1 MGKKTLWLGV
11 TLAASFVL
19 GACQSNPTAESRAN
33 GAKEVVVATAGDVRP
48 FSYEEGDDLTGYD
61 IEVLKAADELLADY
75 QFTYKKTAWE
85 SIFIGLDSGHYQ
97 IAANNLSYTAER
109 AEKYLYSLPIATNPM
124 VMAVVPDSPITSL
137 DDIGG
142 KTTRDDTGTST
153 AQLVEEW
160 SQAHS
165 DNPSVVE
172 YSGEN
177 VTKRLIDL
185 EAGQF
190 DYLIFDKVSIEN
202 IIREQELDL
211 KVVEIETKGN
221 PMNYFIFADDQND
234 LQEAFNQAL
243 QELYKTGKLE
253 EISQEFFG
261 GSYLPDEAELQ

>member
-1 MGKKTLWLGV
+1 MVKKKLLIALTLVAGL
-11 TLAASFVL
+11 VL
-19 GACQSNPTAESRAN
+19 GACQTSERAKS
-33 GAKEVVVATAGDVRP
+33 ADSEVKEIIVVTAGDVRP
-48 FSYEEGDDLTGYD
+48 FSYEEGEELTGYD
-61 IEVLKAADELLADY
+61 IEVLKAVDESLEDY
-75 QFTYKKTAWE
+75 SFIYKKTSWE

-97 IAANNLSYTAER
+97 VAANNLSYTAER

-160 SQAHS
+160 SEEHP
-165 DNPSVVE
+165 DNPSIVE

-202 IIREQELDL
+202 IIREQGLDL
-211 KVVEIETKGN
+211 KVVEIETEGN
-221 PMNYFIFADDQND
+221 PMNYFIFADDQKE

-243 QELYKTGKLE
+243 KELYKTGKLE